1 MTFLNANGILYERQ
15 FDFRHN
21 HSTAHALSAITEK
34 IRQAYDSGN
43 FACGVV
49 FDLQQAFDTVNN
61 DIPLKKLE
69 YYGGM
74 VIPNGWF

>member
-21 HSTAHALSAITEK
+21 HLTTHALSAITEK

-43 FACGVV
+43 FACGVFV
-49 FDLQQAFDTVNN
+49 DLQQAFDTVNN

-69 YYGGM
+69 YYGVRGYH
-74 VIPNGWF
+74 